1 MQSWLQTVDVSAAVV
16 LIALLLCVYVPLT
29 RSQLPAGSLSIDC
42 GSNTSYTDPTYNIT
56 WVPDEPY
63 IYTGQNY
70 DLPSISDSVP
80 LQSLRYFPGN
90 KTKYCYVLPATPSQ
104 TYMVRAT
111 FFYYDFL
118 SSASAAPPSFNL
130 EIEAEL
136 VAVPDFAQTKNIT
149 YEVYMSAT
157 SVNIYVCLARSR
169 PTDTSVPFISS
180 LELRPLDTAT
190 MYTVVQTLGVYMTC
204 IFHVYFGNWT
214 QNVIRYP
221 YDKYDRL
228 WSPAF
233 TVGFEVTEATSITTT
248 SPVNVSGTMDMV
260 PEIVMQ
266 NAANWSTY
274 DLSYQATSI
283 GLGSSSVACYLALY
297 FAEIDPRAVNESRV
311 FDFVVN
317 GELSL
322 GEANIS
328 IVNLTGGLYRAY
340 EIQKTHAML
349 NDTSTI
355 ELVRHTDSVLGP
367 ILNGVELFQ
376 LTGKVGLRTFAADA
390 SAIEAI
396 KKHFNLTSWT
406 GDPCVY
412 TPYDWTK
419 CTTDPSP
426 RITAVMLSNLNLT
439 GSIPGALRNLSA
451 LTILWLDHN
460 SLVGTIPDSLSA
472 LTNLQSL
479 RLNDNEITGSIPAWL
494 TSLNLT
500 NLDLSDN
507 NLTGAI
513 PSGLLHD
520 QNLTYFNYSG
530 NLCLGP
536 NGCAPSPAPPSPA
549 PVPTTGPSH
558 ENKSNI
564 PAIIGA
570 TVGGLLV
577 VTAITLV
584 LVRHCRRPH
593 DDSDS
598 HSYPFI
604 PQGMCFLC
612 FELKSNNMFLQTI
625 PHHRISTT

>member
-1 MQSWLQTVDVSAAVV
+1 MQSWLQTVDVSAAVA
-16 LIALLLCVYVPLT
+16 LTALLLCVYIPLT
-29 RSQLPAGSLSIDC
+29 RAQLPAGSLSIDC
-42 GSNTSYTDPTYNIT
+42 GSNTSYTDRTYNIT

-90 KTKYCYVLPATPSQ
+90 KTKYCYVLPATPNQ

-136 VAVPDFAQTKNIT
+136 VDVPDFAQNNNNIT

-157 SVNIYVCLARSR
+157 SVNIYVCLARSH

-190 MYTVVQTLGVYMTC
+190 MYTVVQTAGVYMTC

-233 TVGFEVTEATSITTT
+233 SIGFDETKAAYMNTT
-248 SPVNVSGTMDMV
+248 SLVNVSRTMDMV

-266 NAANWSTY
+266 NVAYWPTY
-274 DLSYQATSI
+274 DLSYSLTAS
-283 GLGSSSVACYLALY
+283 GLDSSSVACYLALY
-297 FAEIDPRAVNESRV
+297 FAEIDQLAVNESRV

-340 EIQKTHAML
+340 EIQKTHVML

-355 ELVRHTDSVLGP
+355 ALVRHTDSILGP
-367 ILNGVELFQ
+367 ILNGVELFR
-376 LTGKVGLRTFAADA
+376 LTGKVGLRTFAADG
-390 SAIEAI
+390 E
-396 KKHFNLTSWT
+396 
-406 GDPCVY
+406 
-412 TPYDWTK
+412 
-419 CTTDPSP
+419 
-426 RITAVMLSNLNLT
+426 
-439 GSIPGALRNLSA
+439 
-451 LTILWLDHN
+451 
-460 SLVGTIPDSLSA
+460 
-472 LTNLQSL
+472 
-479 RLNDNEITGSIPAWL
+479 
-494 TSLNLT
+494 
-500 NLDLSDN
+500 
-507 NLTGAI
+507 
-513 PSGLLHD
+513 
-520 QNLTYFNYSG
+520 
-530 NLCLGP
+530 
-536 NGCAPSPAPPSPA
+536 
-549 PVPTTGPSH
+549 
-558 ENKSNI
+558 
-564 PAIIGA
+564 
-570 TVGGLLV
+570 
-577 VTAITLV
+577 
-584 LVRHCRRPH
+584 
-593 DDSDS
+593 
-598 HSYPFI
+598 
-604 PQGMCFLC
+604 
-612 FELKSNNMFLQTI
+612 
-625 PHHRISTT
+625 